1 MRIETDSKTGVVTL
15 VDPTNLTRR
24 RILAEGEDL
33 ATVAATFFAGV
44 VLPAALEV
52 TPLQIR
58 KAIRNA
64 PSRATLLSK
73 ITALTEEQKEEFE
86 FALSIDRNNAAIKGL
101 NLTET
106 QLDSLFRLA
115 ATF

>member
-1 MRIETDSKTGVVTL
+1 MQITYNANGTVTVTKANGATTTILNDETLSTKL
-15 VDPTNLTRR
+15 VELSDPAPIPKN
-24 RILAEGEDL
+24 
-33 ATVAATFFAGV
+33 
-44 VLPAALEV
+44 V

-64 PSRATLLSK
+64 PNRATLLTK
-73 ITALTEEQKEEFE
+73 ITALTEEEKEEWE
-86 FALSIDRNNAAIKGL
+86 FALFIDRNNAAIKGL
-101 NLTET
+101 NLTEV

>member
-1 MRIETDSKTGVVTL
+1 MISINNKTGVITL
-15 VDPTNLTRR
+15 IDPTNATRTQVG
-24 RILAEGEDL
+24 AQGEDL
-33 ATVAATFFAGV
+33 ATVATTFFVGV
-44 VLPAALEV
+44 LLPPPPTV

-73 ITALTEEQKEEFE
+73 ITALTEEQKEEWE
-86 FALSIDRNNAAIKGL
+86 FALVIDRNNAAIKGL
-101 NLTET
+101 ALTEI
-106 QLDSLFRLA
+106 QLDNLFRLA